1 MLSWSRKVCL
11 GLGLVASLSPLLAR
25 ADATLK
31 TMSPKG
37 EVALVRQ
44 VRATFSESM
53 VKFGD
58 PRLPAPL
65 DVSCTPG
72 GTQAGTAR
80 WVDDKTWVFDFAK
93 DLPPGTRCSVA
104 PHPGIRSVAGAAI
117 SADAKFAFSTG
128 GPAVVRAYPSPGE
141 YQKIEEDQVFA
152 LLLNGPAT
160 TDSIERFAY
169 CE

>member
-1 MLSWSRKVCL
+1 MRSSNVRRKSWSPATR
-11 GLGLVASLSPLLAR
+11 LLALGVALLPALAH

-31 TMSPKG
+31 TMSPTG

-65 DVSCTPG
+65 DVACTPG

-93 DLPPGTRCSVA
+93 DLPPGTRSPTPENSQYA
-104 PHPGIRSVAGAAI
+104 KRWMLSAVAGPLSS
-117 SADAKFAFSTG
+117 SAKTCSSSIFCH
-128 GPAVVRAYPSPGE
+128 SPG
-141 YQKIEEDQVFA
+141 D
-152 LLLNGPAT
+152 G
-160 TDSIERFAY
+160 
-169 CE
+169 

>member
-1 MLSWSRKVCL
+1 MQSWSWKFGT
-11 GLGLVASLSPLLAR
+11 GLIALAGALSPLLAH

-31 TMSPKG
+31 TMSPRG

-65 DVSCTPG
+65 DVTCAPG

-80 WVDDKTWVFDFAK
+80 T
-93 DLPPGTRCSVA
+93 
-104 PHPGIRSVAGAAI
+104 
-117 SADAKFAFSTG
+117 
-128 GPAVVRAYPSPGE
+128 
-141 YQKIEEDQVFA
+141 
-152 LLLNGPAT
+152 
-160 TDSIERFAY
+160 
-169 CE
+169 